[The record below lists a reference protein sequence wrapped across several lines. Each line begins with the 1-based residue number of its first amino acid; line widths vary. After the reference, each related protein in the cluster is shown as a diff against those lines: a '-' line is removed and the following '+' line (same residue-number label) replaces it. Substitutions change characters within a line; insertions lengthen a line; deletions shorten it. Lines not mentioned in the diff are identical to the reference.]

1 MPKLTKEEI
10 LNRTDKGLEV
20 FRHFLPGNWRLERT
34 FLNPL
39 YDDTHPSCN
48 IYYNAKA
55 GCFKMKDF
63 GNDDYSGDCFFIVG
77 KIFGL
82 DCRDRKEFMQI
93 LKIIND
99 DLHLCL
105 DHGQPEIL
113 HTPLRTMKPIQSD
126 FIIRP
131 KVEPSRPSFN
141 FDIQPF
147 SAQELAYWKQY
158 GIDETT
164 LNNFHVVSIKEYS
177 SFNKSG
183 RPFTLRSSPQMPI
196 YGYIRTNSV
205 KIYRPKATS
214 MRFLYGGNS
223 GDFYHFGVEQLPL
236 QTDSLLITG
245 GEKDVMSL
253 SARSFPAICFGSETC
268 HIPRSF
274 LEELIQ
280 QKGIDNIY
288 LLFDM
293 DQEGIK
299 SSKRHIEMLT
309 GLNIN
314 RVELPLS
321 GTKSEKDIS
330 DFFRLGHSSQELSRL
345 LIQERPQ
352 ITKPVQIK
360 MR

>member
-1 MPKLTKEEI
+1 
-10 LNRTDKGLEV
+10 
-20 FRHFLPGNWRLERT
+20 
-34 FLNPL
+34 
-39 YDDTHPSCN
+39 
-48 IYYNAKA
+48 
-55 GCFKMKDF
+55 
-63 GNDDYSGDCFFIVG
+63 
-77 KIFGL
+77 
-82 DCRDRKEFMQI
+82 
-93 LKIIND
+93 
-99 DLHLCL
+99 
-105 DHGQPEIL
+105 
-113 HTPLRTMKPIQSD
+113 
-126 FIIRP
+126 
-131 KVEPSRPSFN
+131 
-141 FDIQPF
+141 
-147 SAQELAYWKQY
+147 
-158 GIDETT
+158 
-164 LNNFHVVSIKEYS
+164 
-177 SFNKSG
+177 
-183 RPFTLRSSPQMPI
+183 
-196 YGYIRTNSV
+196 
-205 KIYRPKATS
+205 

-345 LIQERPQ
+345 LIQRRPQ